1 MPGAVSAEFLDPRPG
16 TGLLPGIG
24 VDVAQPFAA
33 VAEHMGTMAADLLSD
48 HRGGLWVPH
57 CGDSAAGLPM

>member
-1 MPGAVSAEFLDPRPG
+1 MPGAVSAEVLDPRPG

-33 VAEHMGTMAADLLSD
+33 VAEHVGTMAADLLSD
-48 HRGGLWVPH
+48 HRDGRAV
-57 CGDSAAGLPM
+57 